1 MKTCTASRISVVP
14 GFLSNKDLWGE
25 KKKNGFFG
33 LLTGTQLYRNSIAFL
48 TCFAS
53 IVNFFQPV
61 MRLVSKTRHGAK
73 VHEVY
78 DTARTLEGEV
88 LSESHVGENL
98 THGSMSENWGKK
110 R

>member
-1 MKTCTASRISVVP
+1 
-14 GFLSNKDLWGE
+14 
-25 KKKNGFFG
+25 
-33 LLTGTQLYRNSIAFL
+33 
-48 TCFAS
+48 
-53 IVNFFQPV
+53 